1 MSQSG
6 GGEKTKAQ
14 EIKDDCKEPC
24 QGTVIEIRHST
35 DIPWTAATT
44 QSTGSQTRWDTFNNR
59 HTTNWGYN
67 SVHRI
72 SNEVRHILQ
81 HTYHELRLQLIA
93 QDLKLGR
100 VSLMHHSVQI
110 VDGLLVC
117 VWIALLASS
126 RTLSIQTT
134 TNITVVLTHA
144 LMISGHDYTGC
155 NWRRVTLPP

>member
-1 MSQSG
+1 
-6 GGEKTKAQ
+6 
-14 EIKDDCKEPC
+14 
-24 QGTVIEIRHST
+24 
-35 DIPWTAATT
+35 
-44 QSTGSQTRWDTFNNR
+44 
-59 HTTNWGYN
+59 
-67 SVHRI
+67 
-72 SNEVRHILQ
+72 VRHIQ
-81 HTYHELRLQLIA
+81 QQTYHELRLQLIA

-155 NWRRVTLPP
+155 N